1 MEPWLW
7 GADILPW
14 GQENHLVQGSL
25 QHQEIPAEREGGM
38 SISRGKGGAGQGQ
51 SGLAEGTATGPA
63 MAHLASRLARGS
75 SQSRGAHG
83 TRGATLT
90 TGSRRTL
97 FARFTLGE
105 KTESA
110 QRRGVEAGP
119 SASKAAAPGM
129 VLLGVP
135 RGEGGTH
142 RGAGETGEASLSS
155 LTGQADHTTLSSDA
169 LRSGS
174 AGSTLG
180 AGRRR

>member
-1 MEPWLW
+1 
-7 GADILPW
+7 
-14 GQENHLVQGSL
+14 
-25 QHQEIPAEREGGM
+25 M

-110 QRRGVEAGP
+110 QRRGRGRA
-119 SASKAAAPGM
+119 
-129 VLLGVP
+129 LGLQGCSPRDGSSRGAP
-135 RGEGGTH
+135 RGGGTH